1 MDPPRKP
8 SHDPTS
14 RTHARSAAR
23 AGDRLPPSR
32 RAAESVP
39 GPAPQELIETTAKEL
54 LAALD
59 ADRALAKKDPARVRK
74 LVDEI
79 LLPHFDT
86 DYSARLVLGKHWRNA
101 TPEQQKR
108 FIDAFYKSLLKNYG
122 SALAEFTGDR
132 LKVLPFRGDLA
143 SGQAIVRTEVKRSN
157 GQRVPVNYTL
167 RSTPAG
173 WKAWDVTIEGIS
185 YVRNFRNDVGAEVD
199 QTGLDAVIARLEK
212 ENQDGAAAARA
223 LTARRRRGALAA
235 AGPGR
240 FELSGDVG
248 FADAARLLAS
258 GDAAFAGLERVEV
271 DLARVARVDSAGLA
285 LLLEWSLA
293 ARAAGRGFA
302 T

>member
-1 MDPPRKP
+1 MTRRLALMLASLLVP
-8 SHDPTS
+8 
-14 RTHARSAAR
+14 AVLAA
-23 AGDRLPPSR
+23 AEQ
-32 RAAESVP
+32 AAESVP

-59 ADRALAKKDPARVRK
+59 ADRALAKKDPARVRA

-122 SALAEFTGDR
+122 AALAEFTGDR

-167 RSTPAG
+167 RATPEG

-185 YVRNFRNDVGAEVD
+185 YVRNFRNDVGTEVD

-212 ENQDGAAAARA
+212 ENQGGAAA
-223 LTARRRRGALAA
+223 
-235 AGPGR
+235 PGR
-240 FELSGDVG
+240 
-248 FADAARLLAS
+248 
-258 GDAAFAGLERVEV
+258 
-271 DLARVARVDSAGLA
+271 
-285 LLLEWSLA
+285 
-293 ARAAGRGFA
+293 
-302 T
+302 